1 MLKQIVTAATLAIS
15 LVAFGVIPASAAD
28 EVIVEET
35 TVTERSTYVERE
47 AVDDGDL
54 DGPRV
59 YGWASE
65 RPLDCGAYHY
75 WDGEDCV
82 DARSVPPDTGPKW

>member
-1 MLKQIVTAATLAIS
+1 MLKS
-15 LVAFGVIPASAAD
+15 LLMGAVVITTMTFGTFAQAD
-28 EVIVEET
+28 TIDIDDDGTV
-35 TVTERSTYVERE
+35 VTERSTYIERR
-47 AVDDGDL
+47 AVIEDGDE

-59 YGWASE
+59 YGWASD
-65 RPLDCGAYHY
+65 RPADCGAYRY

>member
-1 MLKQIVTAATLAIS
+1 MLTKMIAGAAFLSVA
-15 LVAFGVIPASAAD
+15 AFGALPASAA
-28 EVIVEET
+28 EYI
-35 TVTERSTYVERE
+35 
-47 AVDDGDL
+47 VDDENTVAVESDDAVVSSEG
-54 DGPRV
+54 GSRV

-82 DARSVPPDTGPKW
+82 DARAVPPDTGLKD